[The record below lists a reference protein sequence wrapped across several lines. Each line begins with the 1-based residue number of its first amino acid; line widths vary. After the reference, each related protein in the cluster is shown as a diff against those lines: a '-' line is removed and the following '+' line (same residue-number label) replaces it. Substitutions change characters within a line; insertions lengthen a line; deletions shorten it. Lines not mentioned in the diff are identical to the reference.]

1 MRDRPLLVIAALI
14 AIGTFIVVRANSG
27 TDLEVSPQDALIQ
40 TASLTTDEYGIDV
53 SGFEVSEAE
62 VENNETFS
70 DLLTPYNVD

>member
-1 MRDRPLLVIAALI
+1 MRDRPLLVIAAII

-53 SGFEVSEAE
+53 SGFEV
-62 VENNETFS
+62 
-70 DLLTPYNVD
+70 